1 MINKKLLATLI
12 AATFAAPVAVYAEGD
27 GPTVYGR
34 LHLGVQHTDTDSGG
48 GSLDVTS
55 NSSRFGIKGD
65 TDLGNGLNVFYRYE
79 FQVDADNENRI
90 DVDNAN
96 ANDNKADGILNNRL
110 AYVGVEI
117 GDSKISLG
125 RQWSAMFNHVG
136 TFMDISQAL
145 GTSGTTYRLSN
156 DLQYSVTAGAVNIQA
171 DIILD
176 GDDKRSDGV
185 DMFQVAGTGN
195 FGPFS
200 IGVGIEHTAENDDA
214 SQKLTPESDQVGFG
228 AGVTFGNYFVKGGYV
243 SKEFDGDAIEDA
255 TTTVANFGGTFD
267 SGMSFFIQAGE
278 EEKDNSAGT
287 HFENEFFIGQVRK
300 DLGGGTQIY
309 VEARSDNDYN
319 GEDDARTQVV
329 VAMRKDF

>member
-34 LHLGVQHTDTDSGG
+34 LHLGIQHTDTDSTG
-48 GSLDVTS
+48 GSLDVSTH
-55 NSSRFGIKGD
+55 SSRFGIKGD
-65 TDLGNGLNVFYRYE
+65 TDLGNGMGVFYRYE
-79 FQVDADNENRI
+79 FQVDADTADINE
-90 DVDNAN
+90 
-96 ANDNKADGILNNRL
+96 NNRL
-110 AYVGVEI
+110 AYVGVEV
-117 GDSKISLG
+117 GDSKISIG

-136 TFMDISQAL
+136 TFMDITQAY
-145 GTSGTTYRLSN
+145 GTSGTTYRVSN
-156 DLQYSVTAGAVNIQA
+156 DLQYSVVAGPVNIQA

-176 GDDKRSDGV
+176 GDDKSSDGI
-185 DMFQVAGTGN
+185 DRFQVAGSGN

-200 IGVGIEHTAENDDA
+200 IGLGYQHTAGSAPVAADPPKDA
-214 SQKLTPESDQVGFG
+214 VPAGPDSDQIGIG

-243 SKEFDGDAIEDA
+243 STEFDGDTIVDA
-255 TTTVANFGGTFD
+255 TTTVANFGGSFD

-278 EEKDNSAGT
+278 QET
-287 HFENEFFIGQVRK
+287 TFENDFFIGQVRK
-300 DLGGGTQIY
+300 NLGGGTQVY

-319 GEDDARTQVV
+319 GQDEDRTRVV